1 LDGRILLLR
10 EKSSEADSR
19 KDNLEIILVIDKSQK
34 LLEVSNLKD
43 VRNRMKTYSECHT
56 LNLRDEICWSNC
68 VHGLKRLLN
77 RDINDDLFTL
87 SKVLRFTYALSRN
100 AKNLLLTKC
109 S

>member
-1 LDGRILLLR
+1 MR

-34 LLEVSNLKD
+34 LLEVSN
-43 VRNRMKTYSECHT
+43 SECHT

-77 RDINDDLFTL
+77 RDINDDFFNL
-87 SKVLRFTYALSRN
+87 SKVLRFTNALSRN